1 MYIWHE
7 VSGAV
12 IQLLGYVLNS
22 VWPESDERI
31 TFNLYYNLW
40 QLCWRDLSGTME
52 QGVSSAWR
60 QPSRTELVLEEVNSA
75 RLAASTLAWLTGKAS
90 VNGSKAKQNCT
101 KSLLFHEGI
110 FTLVLLIFISRVSCE
125 ATHRRLFR
133 CRHFKRVVFLR
144 QTFIGA

>member
-1 MYIWHE
+1 MYIWHN

-22 VWPESDERI
+22 VWPESAENI
-31 TFNLYYNLW
+31 TFNLYCNLW
-40 QLCWRDLSGTME
+40 QLCWWDLSGTME

-60 QPSRTELVLEEVNSA
+60 QPSPTELVLEEVNSA
-75 RLAASTLAWLTGKAS
+75 RLAASTLAWLTGKAI
-90 VNGSKAKQNCT
+90 VNGSKAKQNCI

-110 FTLVLLIFISRVSCE
+110 YTLALLIFISRVSCE
-125 ATHRRLFR
+125 AIHRRLFC
-133 CRHFKRVVFLR
+133 CRRFKRVVFLR